1 MCVVVRPADLER
13 ATAQGDND
21 GAVYDPAQH
30 RDHRG
35 RAGAAAASES
45 LARAPLPGTLQES
58 AASFELDEFDVHA
71 IRKSRVVLD
80 HGSDFGYGVGLYII
94 DNDDGMGV
102 PHRGRRQNDRF
113 TLAAHLQRE
122 CDIEDRS
129 VARAQGGRDLGWF
142 EHRQAHVDPHAIVAR
157 PTRMHHTRQRF
168 YADLIASRMAMVA
181 QELVCRHPKRATRL
195 VLACTSPGGPTTSSY
210 PLHELTDLS
219 ERNRAIRISE
229 ILDTRYGAAWR
240 EANTDHAENLIK
252 LVLTRTTPRSNA
264 AERGQRLQLEAR
276 SHHDARERLRK
287 ITMPTY
293 ICAGKH
299 DGIASP
305 ENQHALA
312 SLLPNGKLDFFDGGH
327 LFLMQDP
334 MAFESISEFLL
345 TD

>member
-1 MCVVVRPADLER
+1 MPKVRVRDIDVYYEIHGSGPRLFFIGGSGSDLR
-13 ATAQGDND
+13 DQPHVFD
-21 GAVYDPAQH
+21 GPLAKHFEILAYDQ
-30 RDHRG
+30 RG
-35 RAGAAAASES
+35 LGQTDAPPGPYTMAGYGEDAAALLKA
-45 LARAPLPGTLQES
+45 L
-58 AASFELDEFDVHA
+58 
-71 IRKSRVVLD
+71 
-80 HGSDFGYGVGLYII
+80 DFGPCPV
-94 DNDDGMGV
+94 MGV
-102 PHRGRRQNDRF
+102 SF
-113 TLAAHLQRE
+113 
-122 CDIEDRS
+122 
-129 VARAQGGRDLGWF
+129 GG
-142 EHRQAHVDPHAIVAR
+142 
-157 PTRMHHTRQRF
+157 
-168 YADLIASRMAMVA
+168 MVA

-252 LVLTRTTPRSNA
+252 LVLTRTTPRSDA

-287 ITMPTY
+287 ITIPTY